1 MGFWGVFLGCF
12 GVGVFAFLVNLPTVF
27 PAVIFFMLDYQV
39 VMTYFFSLQ
48 VCLYGWLVRFHG
60 GGATLRGGGALRIC
74 PTSRIINFEV

>member
-1 MGFWGVFLGCF
+1 VWGWGVLGLFF

-48 VCLYGWLVRFHG
+48 VCFTWLVGAFSW